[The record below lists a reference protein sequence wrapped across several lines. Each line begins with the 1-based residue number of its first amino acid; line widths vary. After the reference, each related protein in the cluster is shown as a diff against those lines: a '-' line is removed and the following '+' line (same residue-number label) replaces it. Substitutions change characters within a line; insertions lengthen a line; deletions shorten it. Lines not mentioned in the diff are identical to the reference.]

1 MSTLKIHRIL
11 GKGNKD
17 RSKPE
22 EETIAAL
29 PRHSFPELLE
39 GDLQLHPRAV
49 LLRILYLNEDQHP

>member
-22 EETIAAL
+22 EAIAAL

-49 LLRILYLNEDQHP
+49 LLRIPYLNEDQHP